1 MLKGKKIYLR
11 SVEKRDVNIFY
22 NYSTDKEIRKFD
34 GGNMIFPSI
43 EYVMQHFDEIMNV
56 SRKTL
61 SIINEKSVLVGYLT
75 YKEFEDTANV
85 YTIGIT
91 IGSQFWG
98 RGYGQDAIMVLLDY
112 LFMYRGAQRVEL
124 EVVDYNLRAIRCY
137 EKCGFITEGKKR
149 SRYFSQGKYHDTL
162 LMGILRDEFDKLR
175 LEAIN

>member
-34 GGNMIFPSI
+34 GGNMILPSI
-43 EYVMQHFDEIMNV
+43 ESVMQHFDEIMNI

-61 SIINEKSVLVGYLT
+61 SIINEKGVLVGYLT
-75 YKEFEDTANV
+75 YKEFEDTNNI
-85 YTIGIT
+85 YSIGIT

-98 RGYGQDAIMVLLDY
+98 RGYGQDSIKVLLEY

-124 EVVDYNLRAIRCY
+124 EVVDYNTRAINCY
-137 EKCGFITEGKKR
+137 EKCGFIIEGKKR
-149 SRYFSQGKYHDTL
+149 KRYFAQGQYHDTL
-162 LMGILRDEFDKLR
+162 IMGILKEEFDNIKSDDTK
-175 LEAIN
+175 